1 MTGVKKHIIYHNK
14 MKRKTLQRIV
24 HFLVGKLT
32 HTEFID
38 AHRVPSEGGVIIAIN
53 HMSHLDT
60 PIMMVNPAR
69 KDITALVTTK
79 YQNRPLIR
87 WFTNTAEGIWIDRD
101 IADFSAVRKA
111 AQALEDGWALGIA
124 PEGTRSK
131 DARLQEG
138 KPGTVMLAMKSG
150 APIVPVG
157 ITGTEDAFDK
167 LKRLR
172 KPHITV
178 RFGQPFTLPE
188 FEPHKRSEQLKRWT
202 NILMG
207 RIAELLPEAYR
218 GVYAE

>member
-1 MTGVKKHIIYHNK
+1 
-14 MKRKTLQRIV
+14 MKRKTLQRII
-24 HFLVGKLT
+24 HFLVDNLT
-32 HTEFID
+32 HTEFVD
-38 AHRVPSEGGVIIAIN
+38 ADHVPSEGGVIIAIN

-60 PIMMVNPAR
+60 PVMMVNPTR

-79 YQNRPLIR
+79 YQERALIR

-101 IADFSAVRKA
+101 IADFTAVRKA
-111 AQALEDGWALGIA
+111 AQALDVGWALGIA

-131 DARLQEG
+131 DACLKEG
-138 KPGTVMLAMKSG
+138 KPGTIMLAMKSG
-150 APIVPVG
+150 VPIVPVG

-167 LKRLR
+167 LKRFR

-188 FEPHKRSEQLKRWT
+188 FKPHERSEQLKRWT
-202 NILMG
+202 NILMY